1 MFNSSVTL
9 CILNSAM
16 ILSFNVS
23 QTSSRCSSWQLE
35 NGLKTCE
42 SQRLPEDVVQSAGVA
57 SWVLK
62 LPLVQ
67 TNQNLWQQTKIGRS
81 DNCAAA
87 ILGASQQRRARQ
99 LVGRRRQ
106 WDTCRRSRWR
116 LPLPVIPHWDAGC
129 RLLINRLTSPT
140 LCRMAGSWSMGHL
153 VSRHRPSDDSV
164 EGQRGR
170 GGEHRDGR
178 DRVECFVPGPCPIHQ
193 APIRQTRPLLVS
205 ALRGSVPCLHT
216 SHLLPIYP
224 GGYLG
229 RSQTQFLTN
238 SWQCVCPNITNIES
252 LQNPPNFAQAT
263 TSWIAAF
270 CCILKF

>member
-67 TNQNLWQQTKIGRS
+67 TNQNWWQETNIGRS

-116 LPLPVIPHWDAGC
+116 LPLPVDPSLRC
-129 RLLINRLTSPT
+129 RLLDADKPSHRKVVGWPAPDQWATWSAGIGQVMTLLRVKGAAVENTVMAEIEWSVLCQGLARFTRLQSGKLDHFSSPPSGGQCLACKPPTSFPST
-140 LCRMAGSWSMGHL
+140 LA
-153 VSRHRPSDDSV
+153 
-164 EGQRGR
+164 
-170 GGEHRDGR
+170 
-178 DRVECFVPGPCPIHQ
+178 
-193 APIRQTRPLLVS
+193 
-205 ALRGSVPCLHT
+205 
-216 SHLLPIYP
+216 
-224 GGYLG
+224 
-229 RSQTQFLTN
+229 
-238 SWQCVCPNITNIES
+238 
-252 LQNPPNFAQAT
+252 AT
-263 TSWIAAF
+263 
-270 CCILKF
+270 

>member
-42 SQRLPEDVVQSAGVA
+42 SQRLPEDVVQSAGAA

-67 TNQNLWQQTKIGRS
+67 TNQNWWQETNIGRS

-129 RLLINRLTSPT
+129 RLLINRLTEKKQFVGWPAPDQWATWSAGIGQVMTLLRVKGAAVENTVMAEIEWSVLCQGLARFTRLQSGKLDHFSSPPSGGQCLACIPATSFPST
-140 LCRMAGSWSMGHL
+140 LA
-153 VSRHRPSDDSV
+153 
-164 EGQRGR
+164 
-170 GGEHRDGR
+170 
-178 DRVECFVPGPCPIHQ
+178 
-193 APIRQTRPLLVS
+193 
-205 ALRGSVPCLHT
+205 
-216 SHLLPIYP
+216 
-224 GGYLG
+224 
-229 RSQTQFLTN
+229 
-238 SWQCVCPNITNIES
+238 
-252 LQNPPNFAQAT
+252 AT
-263 TSWIAAF
+263 
-270 CCILKF
+270 